1 MILKRITLNNFR
13 QFYGTQTIDFSYDS
27 NNNITVIKGEN
38 GCGKTGI
45 YRAMIFCL
53 YGEKSLSNEKKS
65 QNSGDSEKVHL
76 INFNY
81 LDENKDKVV
90 TASVKLEMN
99 NGRKNYIITR
109 SIDGKKNS
117 INDEIAENEDLDV
130 EMQIIDEAG
139 NYDPTIIRD
148 KNEVKK
154 IVNDIL
160 DSGLKDFF
168 FFDGEQIESLSKTDK
183 DMREAIKNGITKLL
197 QIDDLDRAIK
207 IVDSAVREQQK
218 TIKNNN
224 PTSELS
230 QIIDEKESIQAKINE
245 KQAELDEIGQKLSDA
260 NENISNYEEKLQK
273 NANIKQIY
281 ENINSQKELKNSK
294 KENLQQN
301 REQLKK
307 ILQENGSNLILDGY
321 IIKAQTILNNIVSS
335 DDLIISVDKLDEMLS
350 DHKCLCCGREFSDND
365 LAHTYISKLKLLQ
378 EKTSGEKDI
387 SIIANNLKVNFNMN
401 KDSLVALSDLLDKVE
416 STKTSIDNITKH
428 LQELNADVSSS
439 SMQENDLRGY
449 QLAKDQ
455 LVKEKEDLLKKHAVV
470 SNEISQFTSTLQE
483 LIIREKEAKRAKQN
497 QNTEIK
503 KFEYLEELSA
513 LFTSIRD
520 KYSLNMRKKLSNEA
534 TEIFRELISDKDKNL
549 INKIEI
555 GEKYEIIVRG
565 WDNTSILQDIS
576 SGQRQIVSLAVIVGL
591 AEIACNNKIDIPLFM
606 DTPFGRVSGENRSNI
621 ISCLSKKVGQWI
633 LLVTDTEMTEF
644 EYNELLKTRKWG
656 KMYILDDSNQKGK
669 TRLEEKNK
677 DLYEPRKV
685 TGGENNA

>member
-1 MILKRITLNNFR
+1 MILKRITLSNFR
-13 QFYGTQTIDFSYDS
+13 QFYGTQTIEFSNEA

-65 QNSGDSEKVHL
+65 QHNGESEQVHL

-90 TASVKLEMN
+90 SASVKLEMS

-109 SIDGKKNS
+109 SIDGKRNS
-117 INDEIAENEDLDV
+117 LNDEIKENDDLDV

-139 NYDPTIIRD
+139 NYAPSVIKD

-160 DSGLKDFF
+160 DDGLKDFF

-183 DMREAIKNGITKLL
+183 EMREAIKNGITKLL

-207 IVDSAVREQQK
+207 ITDAAVREQQK
-218 TIKNNN
+218 AIRNNN
-224 PTSELS
+224 PTSELA
-230 QIIDEKESIQAKINE
+230 QVLDEIEAVKAKLVE
-245 KQAELDEIGQKLSDA
+245 KQAELDDITQKIADV
-260 NENISNYEEKLQK
+260 NEDISKYDEKLQK
-273 NANIKQIY
+273 NANIKTIY
-281 ENINSQKELKNSK
+281 ENINVQEELKNSR

-307 ILQENGSNLILDGY
+307 ILQENGSSLVLDGY
-321 IIKAQTILNNIVSS
+321 LIKAQALLNNSVST
-335 DDLIISVDKLDEMLS
+335 DEVIMPVDKLDEMLS
-350 DHKCLCCGREFSDND
+350 SHKCLCCGRTFEEND
-365 LAHTYISKLKLLQ
+365 IAHVYINQLKLLQ
-378 EKTSGEKDI
+378 EKVSGQKDI
-387 SIIANNLKVNFNMN
+387 SSIASNLSVELQRSKN
-401 KDSLVALSDLLDKVE
+401 SLNSINDYLDKIE
-416 STKTSIDNITKH
+416 SNKSSIESIAKQ
-428 LQELNADVSSS
+428 LQELKSEVSNS
-439 SMQENDLRGY
+439 SMKENDLRGY
-449 QLAKDQ
+449 QMAKEQREKDKEELRNRNAIVSNTIMQ
-455 LVKEKEDLLKKHAVV
+455 LNATLQELEVKEKEYKK
-470 SNEISQFTSTLQE
+470 
-483 LIIREKEAKRAKQN
+483 KEQS
-497 QNTEIK
+497 QNTEIRK
-503 KFEYLEELSA
+503 SEYLEELSN
-513 LFTSIRD
+513 LFTSIRE
-520 KYSLNMRKKLSNEA
+520 KYSLKMREKLSLEA
-534 TEIFRELISDKDKNL
+534 TETFRELISEKDKNL

-591 AEIACNNKIDIPLFM
+591 AEIACNNEINIPLFM
-606 DTPFGRVSGENRSNI
+606 DTPFGRVSGENRRKI

-644 EYNELLKTRKWG
+644 EYTELLKTKKWG
-656 KMYILDDSNQKGK
+656 KMYILDDGEQKGRTK
-669 TRLEEKNK
+669 LMEINK
-677 DLYEPRKV
+677 DLYEPSKKV
-685 TGGENNA
+685 VGDNNA